1 MNPDPPSAGAE
12 ESSAATLDE
21 AVALHKAGQ
30 VREALALYDRVLET
44 RPNDPRALNL
54 SGVAS
59 VQLGQLGR
67 GVAFFEAA
75 LEAKPDYAEAHNNLG
90 NARKEAGELEAAAAA
105 YGRALELR
113 PDYGEAHYNLGAV
126 HERLGR
132 LSKAAEA
139 YRRAI
144 ALMPDDADSPH
155 NLGNVL
161 TDLGELEAAE
171 AAYRRALEIDPE
183 RAESYRHL
191 IDLKTYA
198 APDGD
203 LRAMEA
209 LLTAPAL
216 DQAQVMELCFALGK
230 VYDDLGEVEHAFA
243 AFERGNRIRRA
254 TLEYDIAEREARA
267 ERVIGVFDRELLA
280 RARGRGARSEAPIFI
295 VGMPRSGTTLVEH
308 ILASHSAVWGGGER
322 RELSRVERE
331 LGRLSSSGRDYPE
344 VALDL
349 GADDLARLGEG
360 YLEALKQHASG
371 APRVTDKTTANFW
384 RLGLIHLMLPE
395 ARIVHCRR
403 EAADTCLSCYMK
415 LFTEGQNFTYELTE
429 LGRYYRLYERLM
441 EHWQTLLPEQIMEL
455 RYEDLVADQEA
466 ETGRLL
472 DFLGL
477 AWEDACLAFHRTRR
491 VVRTASGVQVRQ
503 PIHDRAVGRWRRYR
517 HHLGPLFE
525 ALGPAA

>member
-1 MNPDPPSAGAE
+1 MNPDPPSAGAD
-12 ESSAATLDE
+12 ESSAAALDE
-21 AVALHKAGQ
+21 AVALHKAGR
-30 VREALALYDRVLET
+30 VREALALYDRVLKA
-44 RPNDPRALNL
+44 RPNEPRALNL

-59 VQLGQLGR
+59 VQLGELGR
-67 GVAFFEAA
+67 GVALFEAA
-75 LEAKPDYAEAHNNLG
+75 LEARPDYAEAHNNLG

-126 HERLGR
+126 YERMGR
-132 LSKAAEA
+132 LSRAAEA

-144 ALMPDDADSPH
+144 ALMPDDADSAH

-171 AAYRRALEIDPE
+171 AAYRRALAIEPE
-183 RAESYRHL
+183 RTESYRQL

-198 APDGD
+198 VPDAD

-209 LLTAPAL
+209 LLDAPSL
-216 DQAQVMELCFALGK
+216 GEAQVMELCFALGK
-230 VYDDLGEVEHAFA
+230 VYDDLGEVERAFA
-243 AFERGNRIRRA
+243 ALERGNRIRRA
-254 TLEYDIAEREARA
+254 MVDYDIAEREARA

-280 RARGRGARSEAPIFI
+280 RARGRGARSETPIFI
-295 VGMPRSGTTLVEH
+295 VGMPGSGTTLIEH

-322 RELSRVERE
+322 RELGRIERE
-331 LGRLSSSGRDYPE
+331 LGRGYPE
-344 VALDL
+344 VALEL
-349 GADDLARLGEG
+349 EADDLARLGAG
-360 YLEALKQHASG
+360 YVEALEQHASG
-371 APRVTDKTTANFW
+371 APHVTDKTTANFW
-384 RLGLIHLMLPE
+384 RLGLIHLILPQ
-395 ARIVHCRR
+395 ARIVHCQR
-403 EAADTCLSCYMK
+403 EPADTCLSCYMK

-429 LGRYYRLYERLM
+429 LGRYHRLYERLM
-441 EHWQTLLPEQIMEL
+441 AHWQTLLPEQILSL

-491 VVRTASGVQVRQ
+491 VVRTPSGVQVRQ

-517 HHLGPLFE
+517 HHLGPLLE